1 MFKNILD
8 KMANRTR
15 VGFFAA
21 LFLLFLSYILT
32 LISTRE
38 VTIQDFWINHTNE
51 VIHNL
56 DNIQGLITE
65 AESSFRGYL
74 LTDDKNIL
82 KNYDKSLK
90 KTDSTFEKLRLLLID
105 NAEQQK
111 NLDTL
116 RVLIDQKFLWIENVI
131 SKYRQAHSSSPS
143 RSMDGDQLS
152 AAKTNEIVG
161 ELTMM
166 KNAESNLWNQRSK
179 SVSKYSGLIQVL
191 NMVSIIIAVI
201 LTFYSLIVYNKENK
215 EKRKASVKAD
225 EYRAQLQ
232 SRIKQLAELNTELI
246 ELRNL
251 EKYAVTGRVAR
262 VIAHE
267 VRNPLTNINLA
278 TEQLQSEIADTENTG
293 MLFTMIKRNSERI
306 NQLVSDLLDTTRI
319 SELKFSK
326 ASINDIID
334 ESLRLALDRI
344 ELNRVQVIKH
354 YDPEICRI
362 SVDTEKIKIAFLNI
376 IVNGIEA
383 MGDNGIL
390 KISTTQKG
398 DKCIVKF
405 SDNGIGMPKSD
416 MDRLFEPYFTTKEK
430 GNGLGLANTQNIIL
444 GHKGSISA
452 ESEPGKGTVFTI
464 SFVIPQDKN
473 S

>member
-1 MFKNILD
+1 
-8 KMANRTR
+8 MANRTR

-38 VTIQDFWINHTNE
+38 VEVQDFWINHTNE

-74 LTDDKNIL
+74 LTNDNNLL
-82 KNYDKSLK
+82 KTYDKSLK
-90 KTDSTFEKLRLLLID
+90 KTDSTFEKLRLLMID
-105 NAEQQK
+105 NKEQQ
-111 NLDTL
+111 NNMDTL
-116 RVLIDQKFLWIENVI
+116 HFLIDQKFLSIENAISEYAQTHKTLPKTLNENQLTI
-131 SKYRQAHSSSPS
+131 SK
-143 RSMDGDQLS
+143 
-152 AAKTNEIVG
+152 TNAIAG
-161 ELTMM
+161 ELNTM
-166 KNAESNLWNQRSK
+166 KNAETTLWNQRAK

-191 NMVSIIIAVI
+191 NMISIIIAVI

-215 EKRKASVKAD
+215 EKRKVSIKAD
-225 EYRAQLQ
+225 QYKAQLQ
-232 SRIKQLAELNTELI
+232 SRIKQLADLNTELI

-278 TEQLQSEIADTENTG
+278 TEQLKSEIGETENTE
-293 MLFTMIKRNSERI
+293 MLFSMIKRNSERI
-306 NQLVSDLLDTTRI
+306 NQLVSDLLDTTRV

-334 ESLRLALDRI
+334 ESLSLALDRI

-354 YDPEICRI
+354 YDPEICPI
-362 SVDTEKIKIAFLNI
+362 SVDIEKIKIAFLNI

-383 MGDNGIL
+383 TGESGIL
-390 KISTTQKG
+390 EISTNKKD
-398 DKCIVKF
+398 DKCVVKF
-405 SDNGIGMPKSD
+405 NDNGIGMSKSD

-452 ESEPGKGTVFTI
+452 ESELGKGTVFTV
-464 SFVIPQDKN
+464 SFVIPRDN
-473 S
+473 DA

>member
-1 MFKNILD
+1 MLRNILD
-8 KMANRTR
+8 QIANRTR

-32 LISTRE
+32 LVSTRE

-74 LTDDKNIL
+74 LTNDEDLL
-82 KNYDKSLK
+82 KTYDKSLR
-90 KTDSTFEKLRLLLID
+90 KTDSTFEKLRLLMID
-105 NAEQQK
+105 NKDQQK

-116 RVLIDQKFLWIENVI
+116 RSLIDQKFLWIENII
-131 SKYRQAHSSSPS
+131 SKYGQTHDTSPKHL
-143 RSMDGDQLS
+143 DETQLS
-152 AAKTNEIVG
+152 ISKTNAIVS
-161 ELTMM
+161 ELNVM
-166 KNAESNLWNQRSK
+166 KNAESDLWNQRSK

-191 NMVSIIIAVI
+191 NMVSIIIAVV
-201 LTFYSLIVYNKENK
+201 LTFYSLVVYNKENK
-215 EKRKASVKAD
+215 GKQKASIKAN
-225 EYRAQLQ
+225 EYKAQLQ
-232 SRIKQLAELNTELI
+232 SRVKQLAELNTELI

-251 EKYAVTGRVAR
+251 EKYALTGRVAR

-278 TEQLQSEIADTENTG
+278 TEQLRSEIGDNGDAE
-293 MLFTMIKRNSERI
+293 MLFAMIKRNSERI
-306 NQLVSDLLDTTRI
+306 NQLVSDLLATTRV
-319 SELKFSK
+319 SELKFSMI
-326 ASINDIID
+326 SVNNLID
-334 ESLRLALDRI
+334 ESLNLALDRI
-344 ELNRVQVIKH
+344 KLNGVQVVKD
-354 YDPEICRI
+354 YDPGICPI
-362 SVDTEKIKIAFLNI
+362 SVDAEKIKIAFLNI

-383 MGDNGIL
+383 MKENGIL
-390 KISTTQKG
+390 KISTSKKG

-405 SDNGIGMPKSD
+405 SDNGIGMSKSD

-430 GNGLGLANTQNIIL
+430 GNGLGLANSQNIIL
-444 GHKGSISA
+444 AHQGSISA
-452 ESEPGKGTVFTI
+452 ESEPGNGTAFTV
-464 SFVIPQDKN
+464 SFIIPKDTA